1 MMKVGLLPREETAL
15 STEYLCNKTDINA
28 EIQNIHY
35 LGQLISTN
43 LQNKWNM
50 HIRSM
55 NAACNTGDIYL
66 TVRIRDVNSLGL
78 LLEEAETQH
87 TCNIMQHLIAQLDY
101 NITGRITPTIT
112 IDKSDIYNYQNVLLP
127 FQSKYIFQVYNLNF
141 AYNASCI

>member
-1 MMKVGLLPREETAL
+1 MMKVGLLPREATAL

-87 TCNIMQHLIAQLDY
+87 TCNIMQNLIAQLDY
-101 NITGRITPTIT
+101 NITGRINPTIT

-127 FQSKYIFQVYNLNF
+127 FQSKYIFQVYKLNF
-141 AYNASCI
+141 ACNASCI

>member
-1 MMKVGLLPREETAL
+1 
-15 STEYLCNKTDINA
+15 
-28 EIQNIHY
+28 
-35 LGQLISTN
+35 
-43 LQNKWNM
+43 M

-112 IDKSDIYNYQNVLLP
+112 IDKSDIYNYQNDSLGHIILNTYLLYSRWLFVP
-127 FQSKYIFQVYNLNF
+127 VSNQTSYIHHSSAH
-141 AYNASCI
+141 AYYSTTPKE

>member
-1 MMKVGLLPREETAL
+1 MMKVGLLPREATAL

-66 TVRIRDVNSLGL
+66 TVRIRDVNSLVL
-78 LLEEAETQH
+78 LLEEGETQH
-87 TCNIMQHLIAQLDY
+87 TYNIMQNLIAQLDY

-141 AYNASCI
+141 ACNASCI